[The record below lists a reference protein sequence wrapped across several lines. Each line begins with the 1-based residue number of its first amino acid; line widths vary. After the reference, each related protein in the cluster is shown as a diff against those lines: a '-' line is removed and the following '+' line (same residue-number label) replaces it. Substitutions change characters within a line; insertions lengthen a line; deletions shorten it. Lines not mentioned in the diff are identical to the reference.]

1 MTAPEYILSLLC
13 QLNGKKKKK
22 TGRNALSTNFPW
34 STSTRWKKKAF
45 ELISVFRTFC
55 TW

>member
-1 MTAPEYILSLLC
+1 MTAPEYILSPLC
-13 QLNGKKKKK
+13 KLNAKKKKK

-45 ELISVFRTFC
+45 KLISVFKTFY
-55 TW
+55 T

>member
-1 MTAPEYILSLLC
+1 MSIEW
-13 QLNGKKKKK
+13 NKKK
-22 TGRNALSTNFPW
+22 TGRNALSTNFPL

-55 TW
+55 IW